1 MEIERKYLVSGI
13 PDNIDSYPCR
23 FIEQGYLNT
32 APVVRVRRDNDN
44 YYLTYKGGGMMAREE
59 YNLPLNKEAYEHL
72 IKKADGNIITKKRY
86 EIPDGNGYTIELDIF
101 EGLFTGTILAE
112 VEFPTIEAANSYTA
126 PSWFID
132 DVTNDPAYHNSNIE
146 VWNMDKETMF
156 EYIQRLKL
164 AVITLFKWLFCSVVC
179 GCFIGSVG
187 AVFHLML
194 GYVGSLRVEYPFLL
208 FGLPVAGI
216 IIVFMY
222 NIVHEAGNRGTNLV
236 ITAIQSNDEVPGR
249 VAPLI
254 IVSTLLTHL
263 CGGSAGREGAALQV
277 GGALGNTFAKLFKFD
292 EKDTRIMIM
301 CGMSACFSALFGT
314 PIASAVFSM
323 EVISVGVMYY
333 AALVPCVLAAFIA
346 QGIASALGLE
356 STHFV
361 VDEIA
366 SFSFINGS
374 KFIIMSVLFA
384 LASILLCVVLHGTSK
399 LYTDYIN
406 NPYIR
411 IIIAGA
417 LVIAMR
423 YIFGTTDYLGA
434 GSDIIARSFVT
445 SCAWYVFILKMLFT
459 AVTLG
464 GGFKGGEIVPTLFVG
479 ATLGSFLAP
488 IFGLP
493 VGLCAACGMVSV
505 FCGVTNCPLTSFI
518 LSIEMF
524 GASTMKFTILCIAL
538 SYLLSGYYSLYNSQK
553 IIYSKYKTEYIN
565 RRSH

>member
-1 MEIERKYLVSGI
+1 
-13 PDNIDSYPCR
+13 
-23 FIEQGYLNT
+23 
-32 APVVRVRRDNDN
+32 
-44 YYLTYKGGGMMAREE
+44 
-59 YNLPLNKEAYEHL
+59 
-72 IKKADGNIITKKRY
+72 
-86 EIPDGNGYTIELDIF
+86 
-101 EGLFTGTILAE
+101 
-112 VEFPTIEAANSYTA
+112 
-126 PSWFID
+126 
-132 DVTNDPAYHNSNIE
+132 
-146 VWNMDKETMF
+146 MDKETMF

-187 AVFHLML
+187 AAFHLML
-194 GYVGSLRVEYPFLL
+194 GYVGNLRVEYPFLL

-361 VDEIA
+361 VDEIT

-411 IIIAGA
+411 IIIAGT

-434 GSDIIARSFVT
+434 GSDIIARSSVT
-445 SCAWYVFILKMLFT
+445 SCAWYVFLLKMLFT

-553 IIYSKYKTEYIN
+553 IVYSKYKTEYIN